1 MEKWRTRDVMNRTRR
16 YLEEQKLFKKALLE
30 GNHEKVVFHLGRIH
44 ILSQNLV
51 MRHMATHL
59 IMFLYAIL
67 KSDFKEVF
75 GQMLRLVVTIPGHI
89 LGKVPK
95 GNIGWST
102 VGLTEVM
109 PIPDDLKDV
118 MEGTGDS

>member
-1 MEKWRTRDVMNRTRR
+1 MNRTRK
-16 YLEEQKLFKKALLE
+16 YIEEQKLFRQALLE
-30 GNHEKVVFHLGRIH
+30 GDHKKVVFHLSRVH
-44 ILSQNLV
+44 ILSQNSV

-59 IMFLYAIL
+59 IMFLYALL
-67 KSDFKEVF
+67 KCDFKEVF

-89 LGKVPK
+89 FGKVPR

-109 PIPDDLKDV
+109 PIPDDLKEV
-118 MEGTGDS
+118 MEGDGDS